1 MTLWPVSASP
11 STARSNL
18 LDVNQCIDDYSSVAY
33 EGCAAGGNPGS
44 YTCGLWQTFH
54 SMSVSQ
60 NSSMTGTEMFASL
73 RQFIAYFFTC
83 TICQEHFLGIMDKVD
98 PATVRTQDDFIFWL
112 YESHNYVNSRLRQE
126 ELDAGS
132 FNVDRPKG
140 IFPSPELCPE
150 CVDELDNEQTMLPF
164 LADDFYGDNMIQ
176 EEDAD
181 TSSLVASSVSSS
193 TSDLLTSTWTVTQ
206 YYPYFDGEDQ
216 ELVEPVHGTSITL
229 SLSTDGDSDKCQG
242 FSSEYCNLQGQVSPG
257 NLHFGSYTDLTDT
270 SFAID
275 GWLGSTT
282 IGIDGPAGEMEN
294 NYIYNW
300 WAEED
305 MKVDWKVL
313 EDGSL
318 ELRNANSGLVFAIY
332 KAVCLTKEDC
342 KNMANDSDM
351 GFISGDDFP
360 TKGCFKRDDNVMYW
374 SEGTVSEMAVVGL
387 PGRQERVFCGG
398 SDSSSSIQTAMYESD
413 EKETSSSSSS
423 HTRVGLVV
431 ASIAVVSL
439 SLSFLM

>member
-1 MTLWPVSASP
+1 
-11 STARSNL
+11 
-18 LDVNQCIDDYSSVAY
+18 
-33 EGCAAGGNPGS
+33 
-44 YTCGLWQTFH
+44 
-54 SMSVSQ
+54 MSVSPD
-60 NSSMTGTEMFASL
+60 SSMTGTEMFASL

-140 IFPSPELCPE
+140 IFPSPELCPG
-150 CVDELDNEQTMLPF
+150 CVEELDNEETMLPF
-164 LADDFYGDNMIQ
+164 LTDDFYGDNMIRG
-176 EEDAD
+176 AD
-181 TSSLVASSVSSS
+181 ASSFVVSSVSS
-193 TSDLLTSTWTVTQ
+193 TSDLLEPTWTVTQ

-216 ELVEPVHGTSITL
+216 KLVEPVHGTSITL
-229 SLSTDGDSDKCQG
+229 LLDTEGDSEKCQS

-257 NLHFGSYTDLTDT
+257 NSHFGTYTDLIDT
-270 SFAID
+270 SFAVD
-275 GWLGSTT
+275 GWLGMTT
-282 IGIDGPAGEMEN
+282 IGIDGPAGEMEQ

-305 MKVDWKVL
+305 MQIHWKIL

-318 ELRNANSGLVFAIY
+318 ELRNANSGNVFAIY

-342 KNMANDSDM
+342 KDVANDSDM
-351 GFISGDDFP
+351 DFISGDDFP
-360 TKGCFKRDDNVMYW
+360 TKGCFKRDDNVVYW
-374 SEGTVSEMAVVGL
+374 SEGTDSEMAVVGL
-387 PGRQERVFCGG
+387 PGRQERVFCGR
-398 SDSSSSIQTAMYESD
+398 DKSIISGTAVF
-413 EKETSSSSSS
+413 ETETGEEEISSSSS

-431 ASIAVVSL
+431 ASIAVVVYP
-439 SLSFLM
+439 F